1 MEEATSRRE
10 RKKQD
15 MKNSIFKKAIYL
27 FRTKGFDETNVEEIT
42 EALDISRATFF
53 NYFSSKDKILHE
65 LAQRTVQLYKDLLE
79 EKLLSDMT
87 TEEALSSVMEQ
98 VVGNLKE
105 YRSLF
110 RDVFLEMMRSQIGF
124 FEESKAEQSTIND
137 IMAKVIRRGQERG
150 ELRNEN
156 PHLLAE
162 MLAGI
167 STNILL
173 NWFHTQE
180 SYSVE
185 DRLKRA
191 IHVFSKGAELRM
203 EEDSAQQITPRI

>member
-1 MEEATSRRE
+1 MKEATSRRE

-15 MKNSIFKKAIYL
+15 MKNNIFKKAIYL

-53 NYFSSKDKILHE
+53 NYYSSKDKILHE

-87 TEEALSSVMEQ
+87 TEEALSSVMGR
-98 VVGNLKE
+98 VVSNLKQ
-105 YRSLF
+105 YKSLF

-124 FEESKAEQSTIND
+124 FEKSKNEQSTIND
-137 IMAKVIRRGQERG
+137 VMAKVIRRGQERG
-150 ELRNEN
+150 ELRDDN

-167 STNILL
+167 SSNIIL

-180 SYSVE
+180 PYSVE
-185 DRLKRA
+185 DRLKQA
-191 IHVFSKGAELRM
+191 IHVFVRGAELRGGS
-203 EEDSAQQITPRI
+203 EAKA